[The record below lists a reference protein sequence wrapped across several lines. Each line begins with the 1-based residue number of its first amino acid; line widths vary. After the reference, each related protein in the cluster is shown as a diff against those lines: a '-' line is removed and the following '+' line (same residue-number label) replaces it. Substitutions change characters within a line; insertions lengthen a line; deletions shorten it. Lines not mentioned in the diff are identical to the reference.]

1 MPAAAAAAALLLA
14 ASAHAFQVPAAL
26 RTRPGF
32 VRRTALAAGFGPP
45 KPDKP
50 AKPAPAGKKR
60 AKLAEPQWDPGWKAV
75 QDAKERVKA
84 KKAADEARRAA
95 EDAVVGKQFQ
105 ETVAQACAA
114 VGAETLEALNAN
126 GYYVKDNFLGAE
138 ACAMMRAEAEVL
150 YRSGAMSPGQS
161 TRWNAETK
169 EVETYDKT
177 NVFTMQVQGGSDYI
191 KSPRSVEYIVQITKV
206 CEFFFN
212 SNSSSSFS
220 SSSSSS
226 SNSQVVVIVAVHKS

>member
-1 MPAAAAAAALLLA
+1 MGKKNNGPLKTLTMSAAAAAAALLLA

-45 KPDKP
+45 KPCKP

-105 ETVAQACAA
+105 ETVAQVLCRRERAYARARARARMRRRCQCAGRGVPLPRLVA
-114 VGAETLEALNAN
+114 ARLFARPAPTRCPCALRDSGRTGMRCGGRRDA
-126 GYYVKDNFLGAE
+126 GSAQRQRLLCQGQLSRRGGMRHDARR
-138 ACAMMRAEAEVL
+138 CAH
-150 YRSGAMSPGQS
+150 SP
-161 TRWNAETK
+161 
-169 EVETYDKT
+169 V
-177 NVFTMQVQGGSDYI
+177 
-191 KSPRSVEYIVQITKV
+191 P
-206 CEFFFN
+206 
-212 SNSSSSFS
+212 
-220 SSSSSS
+220 
-226 SNSQVVVIVAVHKS
+226 